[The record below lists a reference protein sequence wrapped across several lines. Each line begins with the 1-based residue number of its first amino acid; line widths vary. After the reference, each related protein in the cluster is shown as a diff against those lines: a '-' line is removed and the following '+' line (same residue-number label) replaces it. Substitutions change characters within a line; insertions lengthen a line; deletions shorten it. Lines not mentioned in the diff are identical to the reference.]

1 MRMKTRKRII
11 YLLITLGVMLGLL
24 GGVVSA
30 ANGVQFSDVRATDWF
45 YESVQY
51 VCAHGIMNGSG
62 ANSFAPEEK
71 TTRAMVVTMLYRYE
85 GSPLVSAQCPFQDVA
100 AGKYYRN
107 AVVWAAENQIVGG
120 LGGNRFGP
128 DEAVTREQLAAILYR
143 YAGYKGYDTQ
153 GTTELTKFADRNDV
167 GSYAVNAMKWAVA
180 EGLLS
185 GVSAAELQPKGFA
198 IRAQVAAILMRFCEG
213 VAAENTSAEPD
224 GAEDKDQ
231 KEEDSKLADTEGSSE
246 SSGEDDTGNPPEKP
260 EAPTQRGFT
269 LSVDAAEA
277 AAGDKK
283 VTVRIQVKDN
293 PGILGMRLSVSYD
306 ESVLTLTGASNG
318 DAVSKV
324 LTLTKAKTLHSGCN
338 FVWDG
343 IEISAADIKDGTVLE
358 LQFQVSDSAVAG
370 KYPITIRYN
379 SDDIVDNDLQSLS
392 PYIQNGYILIK

>member
-11 YLLITLGVMLGLL
+11 CLLITLSVLLGLL
-24 GGVVSA
+24 GGAVSA
-30 ANGVQFSDVRATDWF
+30 ANRVQFSDVRATDWF

-85 GSPLVSAQCPFQDVA
+85 SSPVVSAQCPFQDVA

-120 LGGNRFGP
+120 LGENRFGP

-143 YAGYKGYDTQ
+143 YANYKGYSTQ
-153 GTTELTKFADRNDV
+153 RSVGLARFADSTEV

-185 GVSAAELQPKGFA
+185 GVSATELQPKGFA

-213 VAAENTSAEPD
+213 VAADNMPSKSDDRE
-224 GAEDKDQ
+224 Q
-231 KEEDSKLADTEGSSE
+231 KENDKPANTGDGKVPA
-246 SSGEDDTGNPPEKP
+246 GNGDTGNTAEEPEQ
-260 EAPTQRGFT
+260 PTQNGFT
-269 LSVDAAEA
+269 LSVDKANAS
-277 AAGDKK
+277 AGDKN

-343 IEISAADIKDGTVLE
+343 IEIGAADIKDGTVLE
-358 LQFQVSDSAVAG
+358 LQFQVSDSAAAG

>member
-11 YLLITLGVMLGLL
+11 CLLITLSVLLGLL
-24 GGVVSA
+24 GGAVSA
-30 ANGVQFSDVRATDWF
+30 ANRVQFSDVRSTDWF

-51 VCAHGIMNGSG
+51 VCTHGIMNGSG

-143 YAGYKGYDTQ
+143 YANYKGYDTQ
-153 GTTELTKFADRNDV
+153 RSAGLARFADSADV

-185 GVSAAELQPKGFA
+185 GVSATELQPKGFA

-213 VAAENTSAEPD
+213 VAV
-224 GAEDKDQ
+224 
-231 KEEDSKLADTEGSSE
+231 EGTLSE
-246 SSGEDDTGNPPEKP
+246 SDDSEKMKTDEPAGTDDGKESAGTSDTGNTAEETEQPAQNGFALLVD
-260 EAPTQRGFT
+260 EANAF
-269 LSVDAAEA
+269 
-277 AAGDKK
+277 AGDKN

-306 ESVLTLTGASNG
+306 ESALTLMGASNG

-343 IEISAADIKDGTVLE
+343 IEIGAADIKDGTVLE
-358 LQFQVSDSAVAG
+358 LQFQVSDSAAAG

-379 SDDIVDNDLQSLS
+379 SDDIVDNDLRSLS
-392 PYIQNGYILIK
+392 PQIQNGYISIK